1 MQACGNITGNVT
13 GNLTN
18 TWLFGQIDH
27 LPGRGRLCNPQWMD
41 IGKDGI
47 GMFTGAMM
55 SVRHM
60 RSEASVQGL
69 CSMITEILRFAQ
81 NDMG

>member
-1 MQACGNITGNVT
+1 
-13 GNLTN
+13 
-18 TWLFGQIDH
+18 
-27 LPGRGRLCNPQWMD
+27 MD